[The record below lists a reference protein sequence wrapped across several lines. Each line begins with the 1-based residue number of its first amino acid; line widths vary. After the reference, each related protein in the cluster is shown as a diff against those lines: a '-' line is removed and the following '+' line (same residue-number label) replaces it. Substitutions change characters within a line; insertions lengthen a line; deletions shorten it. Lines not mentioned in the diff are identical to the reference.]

1 MRGLE
6 RLAKWRGFL
15 AGWQLGTRPDTDPEC
30 QAVRDHREATL
41 VLRAEL
47 TAMTGLLL
55 DRGVFTV
62 DDFLARLDVEA
73 DAYNEALAKRFPGVT
88 ATDDGLHLDLQ
99 EIQRRGTMQ
108 GWRP

>member
-1 MRGLE
+1 MRALE

-47 TAMTGLLL
+47 TTLTGLLL
-55 DRGVFTV
+55 DRGVFTT
-62 DDFLARLDVEA
+62 DEFLARLDVEA
-73 DAYNEALAKRFPGVT
+73 EAYNAALAKRFPGVT
-88 ATDDGLHLDLQ
+88 ATDHGLHLDLQ
-99 EIQRRGTMQ
+99 EIQRHGTMQ